1 MEAAKKLSKEAQDLR
16 ISVLKQMLTLAT
28 SAFGVVAA
36 LAWNSFIQ
44 EFVNMY
50 VRKYFPD
57 SSGMISLFIY
67 AVVVTVLAV
76 TVTMNLSRFT
86 ARLEDAA
93 EKEDK
98 ESKKK

>member
-1 MEAAKKLSKEAQDLR
+1 METAKKLSQEARELQL
-16 ISVLKQMLTLAT
+16 SVLKQMLTLAT

-50 VRKYFPD
+50 VKTYFPQ

-67 AVVVTVLAV
+67 AIIVTILAV
-76 TVTMNLSRFT
+76 IVTFNLSRIT
-86 ARLEDAA
+86 SRLEGKVD
-93 EKEDK
+93 DD
-98 ESKKK
+98 KKK